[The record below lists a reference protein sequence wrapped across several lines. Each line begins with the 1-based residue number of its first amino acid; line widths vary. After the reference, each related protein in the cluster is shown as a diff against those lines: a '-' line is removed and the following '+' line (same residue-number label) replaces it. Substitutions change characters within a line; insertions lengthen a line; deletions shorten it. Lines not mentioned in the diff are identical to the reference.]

1 MWFGRLIS
9 IFAGIIIFII
19 VLVVILTHGGK
30 KPSTANPVMPLPSY
44 AGTNADVS
52 FTTDGMVNA
61 DQLHRSI
68 RITVSNSEV
77 TLDVLKGYNPQIIRS
92 KTFENNQEAYT
103 VFLKAINNAG
113 FLAKTNNKKI
123 PDDDAGQCPLGT
135 RFIMTLD
142 NEGTDLSRTWA
153 SSCGGSVGTSK
164 AALGTIQ
171 TLFQAQVPGYESIT
185 SDVDLFATAE
195 E

>member
-19 VLVVILTHGGK
+19 LLVVLLTHGGK
-30 KPSTANPVMPLPSY
+30 KPQPNPIQPLPSY
-44 AGTNADVS
+44 AGTNAQVS

-68 RITVSNSEV
+68 RITVTNSEI

-92 KTFENNQEAYT
+92 KTFQNNQEAYT
-103 VFLKAINNAG
+103 VFLKAINNSG
-113 FLAKTNNKKI
+113 FLAKTSNKKI

-135 RFIMTLD
+135 RYILD
-142 NEGTDLSRTWA
+142 LNNEGSDLSRTWA
-153 SSCGGSVGTSK
+153 SSCGSNVGTSK
-164 AALGTIQ
+164 AALGAIQ
-171 TLFQAQVPGYESIT
+171 TLFQAQVPGYDTLT

-195 E
+195 Q